1 MGRPATGKDQGS
13 QAVYRRARHANEDG
27 LRLPRIRANYEKASG
42 PKELFILD
50 GSAHA
55 QFLFATDQRDRLLRE
70 ILRFLSQ
77 P

>member
-1 MGRPATGKDQGS
+1 M
-13 QAVYRRARHANEDG
+13 VV
-27 LRLPRIRANYEKASG
+27 
-42 PKELFILD
+42 LD

-55 QFLFATDQRDRLLRE
+55 QFMFQTSLTDRVMTE